1 MTDRSPGM
9 AARAPVRETETARPD
24 APGLRERDFRLRAGA
39 VLVIMQSLAA
49 IGLGLDIQWHR
60 WIGRDRFLTPPH
72 LVIYI
77 GVAGAGLLCI
87 AVVLIESW
95 RYWRRSP
102 GVNDATTVSLLRI
115 FHAPLGFF
123 VAGFGALTMAAAAP
137 LDNYW
142 HQLYGVDV
150 TLWAPFHMMG
160 LIGAGI
166 GNLGA
171 VYALAAELVR
181 SRHDG
186 TAGRRWMFIGWPGIA
201 LGSLFAMTALLRL
214 VRVLMEPSME
224 TFPTWHIGPIELLS
238 GPAGLTLAVVLPSMA
253 AAVML
258 RRPGAATVMALM
270 AALFT
275 STVALLAPLIVHLLG
290 DAGQYT
296 YRLPGHPHVEWI
308 QVLLPFAYVVPAVVV
323 DLAYIAELRRW
334 RRWRAS
340 LVAGIAGALPMTV
353 IATLLTLDG
362 ISSTGAAF
370 RILPATSNELAPTPS
385 LSAIAL
391 GTVAAIAVGAGAGRV
406 GEQLGRIWRLNTR

>member
-1 MTDRSPGM
+1 M
-9 AARAPVRETETARPD
+9 AASAPAHEVETGEGGRP
-24 APGLRERDFRLRAGA
+24 APGEFGFRLLAGTA
-39 VLVIMQSLAA
+39 LVVFQSLAA

-72 LVIYI
+72 LVIYV

-87 AVVLIESW
+87 AVVVFESW
-95 RYWRRSP
+95 RYWRKAA
-102 GVNDATTVSLLRI
+102 GVDDATTVSFLRV

-123 VAGFGALTMAAAAP
+123 VAGFGALTMAIAAP

-171 VYALAAELVR
+171 AYALASELVR
-181 SRHDG
+181 ARRAG
-186 TAGRRWMFIGWPGIA
+186 TAGDRSMLFGWPGIA
-201 LGSLFAMTALLRL
+201 LGSLFAVTALLRL
-214 VRVLMEPSME
+214 VRVVLEPSME

-238 GPAGLTLAVVLPSMA
+238 SPAGLTLAVVLPSMA

-258 RRPGAATVMALM
+258 RRAGAATVMALM

-275 STVALLAPLIVHLLG
+275 STVALVAPLVVRVLG
-290 DAGQYT
+290 DGGHYT
-296 YRLPGHPHVEWI
+296 YRLPGHPHIEWI
-308 QVLLPFAYVVPAVVV
+308 QVLLPFAYIIPAAVV

-340 LVAGIAGALPMTV
+340 LVAGIAGALPMAA
-353 IATLLTLDG
+353 IATWLTLDG

-370 RILPATSNELAPTPS
+370 RILPETSTELPTSPGPA
-385 LSAIAL
+385 AIAL
-391 GTVAAIAVGAGAGRV
+391 GTVLALVVGAGAGRV
-406 GEQLGRIWRLNTR
+406 GEELGRIWRLNTR